1 MELKP
6 AAIYMATGVT
16 DLRKGIDGYAWII
29 QNQFHLNPMDRSLY
43 IFCNKDHN
51 KLKCLYWDG
60 SGFWLFYKRLEKGH
74 FKWKKT
80 DAQSAYQISEKQLGW
95 LLDGL
100 KIDQKTSVGNIE
112 RKYV

>member
-6 AAIYMATGVT
+6 TAIYMATNAT

-51 KLKCLYWDG
+51 KLKCLY
-60 SGFWLFYKRLEKGH
+60 
-74 FKWKKT
+74 
-80 DAQSAYQISEKQLGW
+80 
-95 LLDGL
+95 
-100 KIDQKTSVGNIE
+100 
-112 RKYV
+112 